1 MVMIL
6 CSALFLV
13 VLCEGAGRMLLR
25 MLQIDTDD
33 FAAPAGVAVA
43 FCMLEMF
50 YAPIILMHGSFSR
63 IVLVTCLVMIVIAIG
78 FILNVRSCLRSL
90 IRGRMIYV
98 LLSGLLFMGIFVCC
112 HGKLQ
117 PQLNDELNLMAS
129 NLNVASVLLPDA
141 SLQGYS
147 LFGSFVM
154 GICLQDANSAN
165 LLLGVF
171 AQMITAMLILD
182 IVDSFRIGNPWFRLT
197 LILATLF
204 YYQFYSWKIIGAF
217 NSGNWR
223 IFFVAMVLYGLYQ
236 WIATDRDKIKY
247 LAICSIGAGLFVHSG
262 FQLIAVEII
271 YCVGAWMFGCKKIR
285 CLSDLILLLVPS
297 VVYFSLTL
305 LNEHFV
311 LGMCLL
317 LGYIVLCV
325 LRYNRKV
332 YHHLIAVENVLIEH
346 SSLLLYVL
354 VPGVFLVGT
363 FILRFF
369 IEGDGFSY
377 GAYLDFFSSSYLRS
391 YLFLRHS
398 ITDYILDVYRW
409 IGLLIFII
417 RACRKEEKMM
427 QHIFLGMVVFFV
439 NPLCLGLLTR
449 IAEMTNCSSAFE
461 ILFNPFTDVMIF
473 YWIYTQFEWTVVGQW
488 ILELSLIGCVMF
500 GHLASFTAYDGSL
513 YGDLLDA
520 DHIVEVY
527 LP

>member
-1 MVMIL
+1 
-6 CSALFLV
+6 
-13 VLCEGAGRMLLR
+13 MLLR
-25 MLQIDTDD
+25 MLRIDTDD

-50 YAPIILMHGSFSR
+50 YAPIMLMQGSFSR
-63 IVLVTCLVMIVIAIG
+63 IILVTCLVFVIITVG
-78 FILNVRSCLRSL
+78 FVLNVRSGLRSL

-98 LLSGLLFMGIFVCC
+98 LLSGLLFMGIFACC
-112 HGKLQ
+112 QGKLQ

-129 NLNVASVLLPDA
+129 NLNTAAVSLPDR

-154 GICLQDANSAN
+154 GLCLKDANSAN

-171 AQMITAMLILD
+171 AQMITAMLLLD
-182 IVDSFRIGNPWFRLT
+182 IVDSFRIGNPWFRFT

-223 IFFVAMVLYGLYQ
+223 IFFLAMVLYGLYQ
-236 WIATDRDKIKY
+236 WISTEMDDIKY
-247 LAICSIGAGLFVHSG
+247 LVICSIGAGLFVHSG
-262 FQLIAVEII
+262 FQLIALEII
-271 YCVGAWMFGCKKIR
+271 YCLGAWMLGCKKIR
-285 CLSDLILLLVPS
+285 CLSDLMILLVPS
-297 VVYFSLTL
+297 AVYFSLTL
-305 LNEHFV
+305 LRQYFV
-311 LGMCLL
+311 VGMCLL
-317 LGYIVLCV
+317 IGYIVLCV

-332 YHHLIAVENVLIEH
+332 YHHLISIENILIEH
-346 SSLLLYVL
+346 SSLLMYVL

-369 IEGDGFSY
+369 VEGDGFSY

-391 YLFLRHS
+391 CLFLRHS
-398 ITDYILDVYRW
+398 ISDYILDVYRW
-409 IGLLIFII
+409 IGLIIFII
-417 RACRKEEKMM
+417 RAYRKEEKMI
-427 QHIFLGMVVFFV
+427 QHIFLGMVIFFV

-449 IAEMTNCSSAFE
+449 ITDMTNCSYAFE
-461 ILFNPFTDVMIF
+461 ILFNPFTDVLIF

-488 ILELSLIGCVMF
+488 ILELSLIGCVLF
-500 GHLASFTAYDGSL
+500 GHLAGFTGLKGSL

-520 DHIVEVY
+520 DRIVEVY